1 MNKVYVIIVQLAHNY
16 KYLCYDYYDLN
27 SAIEMFKFYSY
38 NKFFWHYSPDTLCI
52 KLYEIAPEENR
63 ILLIKEWRPKEEVMK

>member
-38 NKFFWHYSPDTLCI
+38 NKFFWRYSPDTLCI
-52 KLYEIAPEENR
+52 KLYEIVPEENR
-63 ILLIKEWRPKEEVMK
+63 ILLIKEWRPKEEVKE